1 MKSTILY
8 SMLIVEMFYFKTKT
22 TTMSFYLVGQAVI
35 PLLLNKERDKQL

>member
-8 SMLIVEMFYFKTKT
+8 SMLIVEMFYFKTK